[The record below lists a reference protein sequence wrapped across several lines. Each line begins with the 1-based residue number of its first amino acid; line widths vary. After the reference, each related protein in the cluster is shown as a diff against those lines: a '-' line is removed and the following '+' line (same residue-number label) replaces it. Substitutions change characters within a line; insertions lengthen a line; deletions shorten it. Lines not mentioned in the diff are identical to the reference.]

1 MGVRGTTF
9 KYVALAGVVLLVA
22 GIAAAAWRTGA
33 LPIRE
38 WFRARSSP
46 ESGAP
51 GDQVVVGKLVGPKQ
65 NILELS
71 PDVSKFIGVQTTK
84 VLPATEPRKLKL
96 EGACTVNP
104 DEQSHVRAR
113 FPGEVWDISKVK
125 VRSET

>member
-71 PDVSKFIGVQTTK
+71 PDVSKFIGVQTADGPTLWLTCPR
-84 VLPATEPRKLKL
+84 VLRTPLHFA
-96 EGACTVNP
+96 
-104 DEQSHVRAR
+104 
-113 FPGEVWDISKVK
+113 
-125 VRSET
+125 